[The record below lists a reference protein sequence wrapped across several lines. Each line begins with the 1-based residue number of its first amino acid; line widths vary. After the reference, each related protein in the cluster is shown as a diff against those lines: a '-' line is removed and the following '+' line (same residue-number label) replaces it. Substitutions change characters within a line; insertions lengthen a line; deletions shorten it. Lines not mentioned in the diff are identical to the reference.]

1 MQKKIITF
9 FCLTILLLVFN
20 EINLFAAS
28 GGKII
33 GHVTDKVT
41 GESLVGANVILTG
54 TALGAATDV
63 NGNYRIVQIPGGT
76 YTLKVT
82 YIGYEGKTEKV
93 TIEYSETRELNF
105 ELNYSTLEGK
115 TVTVT
120 AQAEGQIAAINQQ
133 LSSDI
138 ISNVVSSEKILS
150 LPDAN
155 AAEAVG
161 RLPGI
166 SILRSGGEGNQVV
179 IRGLSPAFNLITING
194 TRVSSTDLDNKGVD
208 ISMLSPEM
216 LSGIEVKKSLTADM
230 DAESIGGTVDFKL
243 RGASK
248 GFNLK
253 TRMTGIYNNLRNDAS
268 NYKGFLMLGDRFWN
282 DKFGIMVTGSA
293 ERIQRGADQYN
304 ADYETTRE
312 KRPGEVFAP
321 IQVQNVNL
329 RYTKDTRERKD
340 FSIIM
345 DYELSNSKIMLN
357 SVISR
362 LDRDANNYGNFFNL
376 FDASHS
382 RTYEQ
387 IISQTSIF
395 TNSLS
400 GEHHLD
406 LGDFDWGLSSSR
418 SFTRIP
424 FDNSFTFMEKGGFDK
439 TLLPQFF
446 GPHELVNSA
455 FNNLQNTYLYNGGF
469 SQQSSIEEEL
479 TGKLNINI
487 PYTISEQV
495 SGYIKFGGSYR
506 RTSRNR
512 SSSDRFGGLRF
523 VNNQSVVRVYN
534 HGSDSSFIWASNGF
548 PSILNYFDPNFN
560 AGNFLSGEYN
570 FGQALSGDELNQ
582 LLNAYA
588 LDSLYYQDP
597 LSFLDDYE
605 IIQNVSAGYIMAQI
619 NLGRYVMFLP
629 GVRYEYTDANTTG
642 RVGNVGSPDNEQS
655 LLNQVVKDSTAINK
669 YGDWFPMINL
679 RIRPLTWFDVRLGYT
694 KSLSRPRWNWMIPK
708 KKINGTQYTVT
719 IGRPDLKPQIST
731 NYDLYLSFYGNAIGL
746 FTAGAFYKEIQNLI
760 FNRVGH
766 KILNPE
772 KEGFENNLGG
782 FTLNRPENSPYLT
795 KFKGFEI
802 EWQANNFHWL
812 PSPFDGIVLNI
823 NYTHIW
829 SETQYPRSFVQQEKL
844 DVFPYI
850 KTVVI
855 DTFRTGNMLN
865 QPNDIMNFS
874 IGYDRGHFS
883 GRYSILFQGKTLRSV
898 GERPEADGFTASLVR
913 MDLSVKYN
921 LSRQLAVFFSCNNMS
936 NEPDVNYQQ
945 TSEYIVSEYYYGW
958 TMNFGVG
965 FTL

>member
-1 MQKKIITF
+1 MLQKVTF
-9 FCLTILLLVFN
+9 ICFILFFIVLN
-20 EINLFAAS
+20 ESNLFAAG

-33 GHVTDKVT
+33 GHVSDKVT
-41 GESLVGANVILTG
+41 GESLVGANVILLG
-54 TALGAATDV
+54 TAFGSATNI
-63 NGNYRIVQIPGGT
+63 NGNFRIVKIPSGN

-82 YIGYEGKTEKV
+82 YIGYQEQ
-93 TIEYSETRELNF
+93 SEEVVIKNNETHELNY

-138 ISNVVSSEKILS
+138 ISNVVSSEKILA

-166 SILRSGGEGNQVV
+166 SILRSGGEGSQVV

-194 TRVSSTDLDNKGVD
+194 TRVSATDLDNKGVD
-208 ISMLSPEM
+208 ISMVSPEM

-243 RGASK
+243 RGAPK

-253 TRMTGIYNNLRNDAS
+253 TRMTGTYNDLRNDVS
-268 NYKGFLMLGDRFWN
+268 NYKGFLMLSNRFWN
-282 DKFGIMVTGSA
+282 DKFGIMVSGSA

-312 KRPGEVFAP
+312 KRPGEQFAP

-329 RYTKDTRERKD
+329 NYTIDIRKRKD
-340 FSIIM
+340 FSVIM
-345 DYELSNSKIMLN
+345 DYELSNGKIMLN

-376 FDASHS
+376 FDAGHS

-387 IISQTSIF
+387 RILQTSIF

-406 LGDFDWGLSSSR
+406 VGDIDWGLSSSR

-424 FDNSFTFMEKGGFDK
+424 FDNSFTFIEKGGFDK
-439 TLLPQFF
+439 TLLPQSF
-446 GPHELVNSA
+446 GPHDLVNSA

-479 TGKLNINI
+479 SGKLNINI
-487 PYTISEQV
+487 PYTISDQI
-495 SGYIKFGGSYR
+495 SGYVKFGGTYR

-512 SSSDRFGGLRF
+512 SSSDRFGGLKF
-523 VNNQSVVRVYN
+523 VNNQSVVRVYSG
-534 HGSDSSFIWASNGF
+534 GSDSNFVWAANGF
-548 PSILNYFDPNFN
+548 PSILNYLNDNFN
-560 AGNFLSGEYN
+560 TGDFLNGKYN
-570 FGQALSGDELNQ
+570 FGPGLSADKLNQ

-588 LDSLYYQDP
+588 LDSLYYQNP
-597 LSFLDDYE
+597 LSFLDDYG
-605 IIQNVSAGYIMAQI
+605 IVQGVSAGYIMTQI
-619 NLGRYVMFLP
+619 NFGRYVMFLP
-629 GVRYEYTDANTTG
+629 GVRYEYTDANTNG

-669 YGDWFPMINL
+669 YGNWFPMINL
-679 RIRPLTWFDVRLGYT
+679 RIRPLTWFDIRLGYT

-708 KKINGTQYTVT
+708 KKVNGTQYTVT

-746 FTAGAFYKEIQNLI
+746 FTAGAFYKEIENLI

-772 KEGFENNLGG
+772 VEGFEKNLGG

-812 PSPFDGIVLNI
+812 PSPFDGIVLSI

-844 DVFPYI
+844 NVFPYI

-855 DTFRTGNMLN
+855 DTFRVGNMLN
-865 QPNDIMNFS
+865 QPDDILNFS
-874 IGYDRGHFS
+874 IGYDQGQFS
-883 GRYSILFQGKTLRSV
+883 GRYSVLFQGKTLRSV
-898 GERPEADGFTASLVR
+898 GERPESDGFTADLVR
-913 MDLSVKYN
+913 MDLSIKYN
-921 LSRQLAVFFSCNNMS
+921 ISHQLAVFFSCNNIS

-945 TSEYIVSEYYYGW
+945 TAENTVAEYYYGW
-958 TMNFGVG
+958 TMNFGIG